1 MFKIN
6 KDYNYYKKCATEV
19 VNCLSQYGCTTLKD
33 IKVIYNLLMG
43 FAYCLD
49 GQKYIYKGK
58 LYNSIEELPKSAH
71 EELLYKAKYLQC
83 DDVVNRSNTN
93 TPQHKRLLKQLHDI
107 ENASKNRNKLSH
119 IRINF

>member
-1 MFKIN
+1 
-6 KDYNYYKKCATEV
+6 
-19 VNCLSQYGCTTLKD
+19 
-33 IKVIYNLLMG
+33 MG

-93 TPQHKRLLKQLHDI
+93 PTQHKRLLKQLHEI
-107 ENASKNRNKLSH
+107 EKRQQKSE
-119 IRINF
+119 